1 MKTIA
6 KIQLLIMTIVMS
18 FALTS
23 CTATDQESTFTSTS
37 QEMISGAADT
47 FTFTLPKEISR
58 YTRPQISIWP
68 RQ

>member
-23 CTATDQESTFTSTS
+23 CSTS
-37 QEMISGAADT
+37 DSEPSITSPASEIMAAAGDT
-47 FTFTLPKEISR
+47 FTFTMPEEMSR
-58 YTRPQISIWP
+58 YTQPRLNIWP
-68 RQ
+68 KA